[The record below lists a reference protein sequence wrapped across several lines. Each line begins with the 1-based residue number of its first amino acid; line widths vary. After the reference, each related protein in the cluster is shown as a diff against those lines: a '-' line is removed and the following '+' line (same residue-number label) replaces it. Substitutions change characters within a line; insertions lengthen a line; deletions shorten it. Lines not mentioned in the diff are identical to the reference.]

1 MVNFTLESP
10 LKSGSESPLK
20 SEVMTV
26 SDFIRDADGVTV
38 VDVNEESTNWSGD
51 GQVVENSY
59 FHRSENIICKKPLA
73 TNNPLGEWCGCHHK
87 QTSAV
92 GSIPLAV
99 F

>member
-1 MVNFTLESP
+1 VGNFTLESP

-26 SDFIRDADGVTV
+26 SDFIRDANGVTV

-59 FHRSENIICKKPLA
+59 FHSSENISCKKTISRNDPLD
-73 TNNPLGEWCGCHHK
+73 EWCG
-87 QTSAV
+87 
-92 GSIPLAV
+92 
-99 F
+99 